1 MNKISL
7 RKIIIISFLISIS
20 LIMEFIITKPIFGH
34 NCQNSLIKLELLPLL
49 LIGFFFG
56 FKYSIF
62 SNLLFVLIHIILESS
77 HIFQGYNLLQEINHD
92 KTLIIGIL
100 LFLFIIPYI
109 VCSLTGLF
117 RSSNSNNLCKN
128 KDIVNSFL
136 LITVIQIISYAVF
149 SFVFYPKINS
159 NHILEHIFHDHD
171 DRGNIAIFLYFF
183 VSIIITNLII
193 SICIFF
199 IKKFVKENEI
209 FYFNL

>member
-7 RKIIIISFLISIS
+7 RKIIIISFLISMS
-20 LIMEFIITKPIFGH
+20 LIMEFIITKPIGI

-56 FKYSIF
+56 FKYSIL

-77 HIFQGYNLLQEINHD
+77 HIFQEYSLLKAISHD
-92 KTLIIGIL
+92 KTLIISIL

-109 VCSLTGLF
+109 ACSLTGLF

-128 KDIVNSFL
+128 KDIVNSLL

-149 SFVFYPKINS
+149 SFIFYPKTNS
-159 NHILEHIFHDHD
+159 NPILEHIFHGHD

-183 VSIIITNLII
+183 FSIIITNLII

-209 FYFNL
+209 FLF

>member
-7 RKIIIISFLISIS
+7 RKIIIISFLISMS
-20 LIMEFIITKPIFGH
+20 LIMEFILTKPIFGA

-56 FKYSIF
+56 FKYSIL

-77 HIFQGYNLLQEINHD
+77 HIFHGHNLLKEINHD
-92 KTLIIGIL
+92 KTLIISIL

-109 VCSLTGLF
+109 ACSLTGLF
-117 RSSNSNNLCKN
+117 RSSHSNNLCKN
-128 KDIVNSFL
+128 KDIVNSLL
-136 LITVIQIISYAVF
+136 LITVIQIISYAIF
-149 SFVFYPKINS
+149 SFIFYPKTNS
-159 NHILEHIFHDHD
+159 NHILKHIFHDHD
-171 DRGNIAIFLYFF
+171 DGGNIVIFLYFF
-183 VSIIITNLII
+183 FSIIITNLII

-209 FYFNL
+209 FLF